1 VSRDYASGQLVGID
15 LHRRRSVIC
24 RMDTDGD
31 VLESVR
37 IDNERDALLREVGKA
52 GPGAP
57 VAIEA
62 TYGWYWAVDALQA
75 GGFEVHLAHPKGLKS
90 FEGRR
95 VKTDWVDARE
105 LADLLRLGRF
115 PEAYIAPVALRE
127 LRELVRH
134 RAKLVGVR
142 TGQKASLHAVLG
154 KCGVIPT
161 LGDLFGPGGQ
171 KILDSL
177 QLAEPYASR
186 VDSQRRLLLM
196 LDNEIDLV
204 EHQIHGRLKD
214 DPSYQALLRIKGIG
228 PTFAAIFIAE
238 IGDVGRFGSP
248 HQLACWAGLTPRHYE
263 SDKKARRGHIS
274 KQGSRLLRWAAIEAC
289 QRSCEPYVAEHRQRI
304 RDRRGRT
311 ATQISK
317 VAAARKLLHVVYYVL
332 RDGQARCL
340 QAAATG

>member
-1 VSRDYASGQLVGID
+1 MSRDYSSGQLVGID

-24 RMDTDGD
+24 RIDAVGE

-37 IDNERDALLREVGKA
+37 IDNDRAALLREVGKA

-62 TYGWYWAVDALQA
+62 TYGWYWAVDALQEH
-75 GGFEVHLAHPKGLKS
+75 GFQVHLAHPKGLKS

-115 PEAYIAPVALRE
+115 PEAYIAPPQLRE

-161 LGDLFGPGGQ
+161 LGDLFGPGGS

-177 QLAEPYASR
+177 RLPEPYASR

-196 LDNEIDLV
+196 LDNEVDLV
-204 EHQIHGRLKD
+204 EHQIHHRLKD
-214 DPSYQALLRIKGIG
+214 SADYQALLRIRGVG

-238 IGDVGRFGSP
+238 IGDVHRFGSAD
-248 HQLACWAGLTPRHYE
+248 QLACWAGLTPRVYS
-263 SDKKARRGHIS
+263 SDTKTRRGHIS

-289 QRSCEPYVAEHRQRI
+289 QRSCEPYVAAHKQRI
-304 RDRRGRT
+304 RDRRGKT
-311 ATQISK
+311 VTQISK
-317 VAAARKLLHVVYYVL
+317 VAAARKLLHAVYYTM

-340 QAAATG
+340 QSASTG